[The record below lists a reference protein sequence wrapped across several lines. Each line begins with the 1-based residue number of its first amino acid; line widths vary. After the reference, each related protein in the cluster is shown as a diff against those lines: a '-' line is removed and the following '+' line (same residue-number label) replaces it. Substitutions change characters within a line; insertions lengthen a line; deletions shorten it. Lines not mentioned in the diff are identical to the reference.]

1 MLKEAE
7 DEMQID
13 LRSDT
18 VTRPNQ
24 AMRQAM
30 ANAAVGD
37 DVYGEDPTVN
47 ELEARAAALL
57 GKEAALFVPTGT
69 QGNQIAIMTH
79 TQRGEEVV
87 VEAESHVFYY
97 EVAGIAALSN
107 CQVRTVP
114 GVRGA
119 MDPAAVKAVIR
130 DASNVHFPRT
140 SLVCVEQTHNRA
152 GGAVVP
158 QANIEAV
165 AAVAHAAGAQVHM
178 DGARLFNAAVAMG
191 RPVAELVA
199 PVDSVMFC
207 LSKGLGAPVGSI
219 LAGSKEFI
227 GRARKNRKLLGGGM
241 RQAGILAAA
250 GLLALEQ
257 NVERLAEDHANA
269 RALAEG
275 LAALPGVAV
284 DAAAVETNMVYF
296 DLLDPKWD
304 GAAFAG
310 ALGRAGVLANATG
323 PRSMRLVT
331 HLDFT
336 TEMVPVALAAIA
348 SVLKAGPDQGAG
360 GVVYG

>member
-1 MLKEAE
+1 ML
-7 DEMQID
+7 ID

-18 VTRPNQ
+18 VTRPSD
-24 AMRQAM
+24 AMR
-30 ANAAVGD
+30 AAIAKAPVGD

-47 ELEARAAALL
+47 ELEQRTAELL

-79 TQRGEEVV
+79 TRRGEEVI

-107 CQVRTVP
+107 CQVRQIA
-114 GVRGA
+114 GKRGQ
-119 MDPAAVKAVIR
+119 MDPAEVKAAIR
-130 DASNVHFPRT
+130 PENIHFPRT

-158 QANIEAV
+158 QANIEAI
-165 AAVAHAAGAQVHM
+165 AAVAHAAGAKVHM

-207 LSKGLGAPVGSI
+207 LSKALGAPVGSM
-219 LAGSKEFI
+219 LVGTKAFI
-227 GRARKNRKLLGGGM
+227 EEARRNRKLLGGGM
-241 RQAGILAAA
+241 RQAGLLAAA
-250 GLLALEQ
+250 GLYALEH

-275 LAALPGVAV
+275 LAALPGIQV
-284 DAAAVETNMVYF
+284 DAATVETNMVYF
-296 DLLDPKWD
+296 DLTDEGWTAD
-304 GAAFAG
+304 AFSG
-310 ALGRAGVLANATG
+310 ALLKLGVLANGTG
-323 PRSMRLVT
+323 PKTLRMVT
-331 HLDFT
+331 HLDVT
-336 TEMVPVALAAIA
+336 AEMVSVVLERVAA
-348 SVLKAGPDQGAG
+348 VLKAGPEAGASG
-360 GVVYG
+360 FSY